1 MVNDYE
7 DDGLARLPLEVWV
20 KVFSYLSGPDLFR
33 CEAVC
38 ADWRQE
44 ILHQV
49 QCGGCRY
56 GLLCSP
62 GRSSSTRTRTPRRA
76 SCTAVEMPMM
86 PPPITTAD
94 TGLLGLRQPSNHA
107 VACV

>member
-1 MVNDYE
+1 MSTEWVVSDAMVTDLE
-7 DDGLARLPLEVWV
+7 DAGLARLPLEVWV

-49 QCGGCRY
+49 QGPSPPVRAHGEVCRW
-56 GLLCSP
+56 
-62 GRSSSTRTRTPRRA
+62 
-76 SCTAVEMPMM
+76 
-86 PPPITTAD
+86 
-94 TGLLGLRQPSNHA
+94 
-107 VACV
+107 

>member
-1 MVNDYE
+1 MVTDLE
-7 DDGLARLPLEVWV
+7 DAGLARLPLEVWV

-49 QCGGCRY
+49 QG
-56 GLLCSP
+56 
-62 GRSSSTRTRTPRRA
+62 
-76 SCTAVEMPMM
+76 
-86 PPPITTAD
+86 
-94 TGLLGLRQPSNHA
+94 
-107 VACV
+107 

>member
-1 MVNDYE
+1 MSTEWVVSDAMVNDLE
-7 DDGLARLPLEVWV
+7 DAGLARLPLEVWV

-49 QCGGCRY
+49 QGPSPPVRGHDEVCRW
-56 GLLCSP
+56 
-62 GRSSSTRTRTPRRA
+62 
-76 SCTAVEMPMM
+76 
-86 PPPITTAD
+86 
-94 TGLLGLRQPSNHA
+94 
-107 VACV
+107 